1 MRHAL
6 GRVDPRL
13 TRQLTAAGE
22 AGLVHAV
29 LIVAGDEPADGPAA
43 ALVEEAS
50 ARSGWSPG
58 QVRHLPRANALIVT
72 APAAWL
78 RAALEDRRL
87 LVASA
92 TTTDV
97 FPW

>member
-1 MRHAL
+1 
-6 GRVDPRL
+6 VDPRL
-13 TRQLTAAGE
+13 ARQLTAAGE
-22 AGLVHAV
+22 GGPVHAV
-29 LIVAGDEPADGPAA
+29 LVVADGDDVAAGLVAA
-43 ALVEEAS
+43 AS
-50 ARSGWSPG
+50 AGSGLTAGS
-58 QVRHLPRANALIVT
+58 VRHLPRANALVVT

-78 RAALEDRRL
+78 RAALEDPRL